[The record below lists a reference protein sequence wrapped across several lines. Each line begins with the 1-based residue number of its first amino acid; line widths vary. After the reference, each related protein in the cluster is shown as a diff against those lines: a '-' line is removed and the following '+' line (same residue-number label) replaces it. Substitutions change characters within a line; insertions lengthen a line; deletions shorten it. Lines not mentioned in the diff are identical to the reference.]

1 MKNCSSMRK
10 SLKELAW
17 NVTEET
23 YRADPAYSYS
33 TLAKFDREGFNKLD
47 SLFDK
52 VESPSLLFGSI
63 VDTILTDGYD
73 AFEKLFYVAEFPELT
88 DKVKVIVEALFG
100 EYKNTYS
107 SLNSIPNDIIISYTE
122 SFEYQRN
129 WKPDTRAKVIKE
141 QGSEYYSLLY
151 LSMDKKI
158 VSTQTYQ
165 DAVTC
170 VEQLKSSDA
179 TKWYFMEDS
188 PFDDTIERLYQLKF
202 KGEFDGIPLRIMA
215 DLIIVDHAN
224 KIIYPCDLKTSYK
237 NEWDFY
243 KSFYEWRYFIQS
255 QLYAEIIRQNIAM
268 DPYFKD
274 FTIAN
279 YRFIVVCNK
288 SRTPLV
294 WEYKDTFCA
303 SDIVY
308 GKNGQYVCRN
318 WRNLVKELH
327 YYLTKQPAVPIDI
340 NVTIPNDI
348 VRYLNNE

>member
-1 MKNCSSMRK
+1 MRK

-17 NVTEET
+17 NVTEEV

-33 TLAKFDREGFNKLD
+33 TLAKFDREGFNKPD

-63 VDTILTDGYD
+63 VDAILTDGYD

>member
-1 MKNCSSMRK
+1 MRK

-17 NVTEET
+17 DVTEEV

-100 EYKNTYS
+100 EYKNTYN

-202 KGEFDGIPLRIMA
+202 KGEFEGIPLRIMA
-215 DLIIVDHAN
+215 DLIIVDHAK

-255 QLYAEIIRQNIAM
+255 QLYAEIIRQNIEM

-294 WEYKDTFCA
+294 WEYRDTFCM
-303 SDIVY
+303 SDSVY

-327 YYLTKQPAVPIDI
+327 YYLTQQPAVPINI
-340 NVTIPNDI
+340 NVTSPNDI